1 MNIGILLFLSWII
14 PIICFFI
21 AVYCSM
27 DKGESLK
34 EFVEKENLNNAL
46 DFIFVFTPIINI
58 TSLFALIIIEFFFFI
73 YSSIKDWRK

>member
-27 DKGESLK
+27 DKGESLE
-34 EFVEKENLNNAL
+34 EFINNQDINDPL
-46 DFIFVFTPIINI
+46 LFVFVFTPIINTI
-58 TSLFALIIIEFFFFI
+58 SLFTIIIIEFFFFI
-73 YSSIKDWRK
+73 YSLIKDWRK

>member
-27 DKGESLK
+27 DKGESLE
-34 EFVEKENLNNAL
+34 EFVNKNDINNAL
-46 DFIFVFTPIINI
+46 AFIFVFTPIINT
-58 TSLFALIIIEFFFFI
+58 TSLFVVIIIRFFFFI
-73 YSSIKDWRK
+73 YSLIKDWRK